1 RERRPSDDLKVS
13 LRHDAPRLNANES
26 EHPGTAWGKGF
37 ITINLEDIE
46 EWDDFTEGTVN
57 KALFEILDHPIPQGS
72 HLNAPFG
79 AIDRPT
85 TIKMEEDIDNYFL
98 QVIGPIISH
107 SVECTRELLR
117 DASGNDMALKLRVP
131 FKTEAVKVK
140 LPEEEE
146 GEGESSQG
154 AKRPNFPIYLP
165 AKSMPGMKPPK
176 DVVFVIG
183 ESARAMV
190 WEPNCYKNLSTFK
203 KHGKVHLGKVA
214 MYCKAVGTCLAF
226 TMTSVGATIF
236 RFFTIDNGN
245 DQEQQRALR
254 AKDKTCDWVKDW
266 YYRDKYAG
274 QPVQALVKD
283 YIDFDHVGY
292 RESDPD
298 ANWRRITRAI
308 DSPRTARTLLSN
320 MNTLHQIGILHRDI
334 NSSNVTQGRFLD
346 FSTAW
351 TKPHPCLNT
360 DQIESARDPFDQL
373 GITDAYDVDYMIE
386 LWNRNHPPK
395 FHLWFRAAQN
405 HKYVERLRSYS
416 KRVKNRDLKL
426 WEWIRSYRGR
436 PDLYKWEPEDLGA
449 KHRKRNSRRH
459 NRSRKKQAKQI
470 GAQAC
475 PKA

>member
-1 RERRPSDDLKVS
+1 MGSLPPVPGPKLAQFRGKDSPLNIDFIQYLGSGVHAHVWKV
-13 LRHDAPRLNANES
+13 RID
-26 EHPGTAWGKGF
+26 GK
-37 ITINLEDIE
+37 I
-46 EWDDFTEGTVN
+46 
-57 KALFEILDHPIPQGS
+57 
-72 HLNAPFG
+72 
-79 AIDRPT
+79 
-85 TIKMEEDIDNYFL
+85 Y
-98 QVIGPIISH
+98 
-107 SVECTRELLR
+107 
-117 DASGNDMALKLRVP
+117 ALKMFRFGNNFTP
-131 FKTEAVKVK
+131 ASCFHVK
-140 LPEEEE
+140 LSQEEEVLYMHPFNCE
-146 GEGESSQG
+146 
-154 AKRPNFPIYLP
+154 
-165 AKSMPGMKPPK
+165 
-176 DVVFVIG
+176 
-183 ESARAMV
+183 ARAYARMQ
-190 WEPNCYKNLSTFK
+190 ETNKEHLAIAC
-203 KHGKVHLGKVA
+203 HGYIL
-214 MYCKAVGTCLAF
+214 L
-226 TMTSVGATIF
+226 
-236 RFFTIDNGN
+236 